1 MDPEEAGCL
10 YREYFE
16 TIGDMAASASRHF
29 SAIEAEEFD
38 IFVKDRLFEDDYR
51 RIRAYEGR
59 NGASFKT
66 FLATVISNLLKDFR
80 DRIWGKVRPTE
91 KAKKRGPSA
100 VLLERLLR
108 ERHSFEEV
116 FEIMTTNHRIPLT
129 RREFEELTQHVNLR
143 FRPRIEA
150 RELPASFDRART
162 PEEAAI
168 HNQMLDQ
175 YCRLLQQLRRF
186 CQDLETEDALILK
199 FRFEDGRMA
208 GEIED
213 LLGRK
218 RDRPRGKALFRRIE
232 HLASQLRRSLE
243 TAGFS
248 ARDVR
253 AFLENPGLGD
263 GCDDLAAGENA

>member
-1 MDPEEAGCL
+1 MG
-10 YREYFE
+10 FE
-16 TIGDMAASASRHF
+16 TIGDMVASASRHF

-38 IFVKDRLFEDDYR
+38 IYVKDRLCEGDYR
-51 RIRAYEGR
+51 RIRVYQHR

-80 DRIWGKVRPTE
+80 DRIWGKLRPTE
-91 KAKKRGPSA
+91 KAKRRGPHA

-129 RREFEELTQHVNLR
+129 RREFEDLTQHVNLR

-150 RELPASFDRART
+150 TELPESFDLART
-162 PEEAAI
+162 PEEEAI
-168 HNQMLDQ
+168 LNQMLEQD
-175 YCRLLQQLRRF
+175 RELLRQLRRF
-186 CQDLETEDALILK
+186 CHDLETEDALILK

-218 RDRPRGKALFRRIE
+218 RDQPRGKALFVVSTSWRLSSGSR
-232 HLASQLRRSLE
+232 LSRLGSRPPTYGRS
-243 TAGFS
+243 A
-248 ARDVR
+248 
-253 AFLENPGLGD
+253 NPGLGD
-263 GCDDLAAGENA
+263 GCDDLAVRENA